1 MLTYNNFTASFP
13 LADFTAENW
22 EAFVRDGVNPE
33 QNNFD
38 ELKSGC
44 CTMRIEEPH
53 TSSRAISIRYL
64 MEPLIITIV
73 P

>member
-1 MLTYNNFTASFP
+1 MSIYNNFTASFP

-38 ELKSGC
+38 EA
-44 CTMRIEEPH
+44 E
-53 TSSRAISIRYL
+53 IRML
-64 MEPLIITIV
+64 HNAH
-73 P
+73 

>member
-1 MLTYNNFTASFP
+1 MSTYNNFTASFP

-38 ELKSGC
+38 EAEI
-44 CTMRIEEPH
+44 RILH
-53 TSSRAISIRYL
+53 NAHRGTTHVLRAISIRYL